1 MKGAFEIFRR
11 DLKNI
16 FKNYGA
22 IIVVIYNYNINI
34 YIIYINICILFY
46 YAWHVFTRFQLQV
59 EG

>member
-22 IIVVIYNYNINI
+22 IIVVIAL
-34 YIIYINICILFY
+34 CILPSFRGAFHQY
-46 YAWHVFTRFQLQV
+46 KDLFSLKICYLLDIDHLV
-59 EG
+59 